1 MIKRIRDNFFGQKLN
16 VKFTII
22 MVVMVMLPI
31 IVLMLIWQ
39 HNMRT
44 ATIED
49 HIDYSHYT
57 IERYVEQIN
66 NKIASINMVT
76 QVFKKDSA
84 LISMLDK
91 NNNGNEISLD
101 ELREFKETEI
111 TALERLVNN
120 NLVLYGVRVY
130 ANNDSIQ
137 EMMPILYNKSRMEKQ
152 LWKQED
158 FTEGWYYG
166 YEDLIFAKYAN
177 SNNNE
182 LIALL
187 TPIYDNYGREL
198 GTIEA
203 AMKMDEMFPDL
214 YKEKGTEGSFVM
226 SQDGEICF
234 GSNPCN
240 LSKSSAK
247 KIAQKVTLEEGEK
260 FLTKYIVHQDR
271 NLVVSRYNINE
282 LGVSYIFIRDITLN
296 MKKITVRQ
304 LKFFLIFA
312 ILTVLMACLINI
324 VVKLLLKKMYGIL
337 VSIHEVQNGNLE
349 VHFDDSGKDEIAD
362 LGCQINKM
370 LERIRKLMEESIQ
383 REVLVKNSE
392 IKALQNQI
400 NAHFIY
406 NVLESIKMMA
416 EIDERYEISDA
427 ITSLGELL
435 RYSMKWVRGNVSVGE
450 ELAYIENYIQLI
462 NLRYSFEI
470 HLVIKMP
477 EFLYKQ
483 EIPKMSLQPIIEN
496 AIVHGIEEQAE
507 EATIYIKGFEVGED
521 YQIEITDSGQGMNKE
536 QVEQLIRK
544 IHGEIES
551 SGGSGNGIGLKNV
564 QNRIQLSFGEKYGLH
579 VISKE
584 KCYTKI
590 IILFPINMR
599 SNVRGGTES
608 ENVISR

>member
-1 MIKRIRDNFFGQKLN
+1 MIKKIRDIFLGQKLN

-39 HNMRT
+39 RSMRT

-49 HIDYSHYT
+49 NIDYNHYT

-84 LISMLDK
+84 LISMLNK
-91 NNNGNEISLD
+91 NNIGNEISLD

-152 LWKQED
+152 RWKQEN
-158 FTEGWYYG
+158 FTGGWYYG
-166 YEDLIFAKYAN
+166 YEDLIFAKYEN

-198 GTIEA
+198 GMIEA
-203 AMKMDEMFPDL
+203 AMEMDEMFPDL
-214 YKEKGTEGSFVM
+214 YKEKGTQGSFVM

-247 KIAQKVTLEEGEK
+247 KIAQKVSLEKGEK

-282 LGVSYIFIRDITLN
+282 LGVSYIFIRDITSN
-296 MKKITVRQ
+296 MEKITVSQ
-304 LKFFLIFA
+304 LKLLLILA
-312 ILTVLMACLINI
+312 ILTVLMVCLINI
-324 VVKLLLKKMYGIL
+324 VVKLLLKRMYGIL
-337 VSIHEVQNGNLE
+337 VSIHEVQSGNLE
-349 VHFDDSGKDEIAD
+349 VHFDDSGKDEISD

-370 LERIRKLMEESIQ
+370 LEHIRKLMEESIQ

-470 HLVIKMP
+470 HLVIKLP
-477 EFLYKQ
+477 ELLYKQ

-521 YQIEITDSGQGMNKE
+521 YRIEITDSGQGMNKE

-564 QNRIQLSFGEKYGLH
+564 QNRIQLSFGEKYGLD

-599 SNVRGGTES
+599 GNVRGGTDS

>member
-1 MIKRIRDNFFGQKLN
+1 MIKRIRDNFFVQKLN

-39 HNMRT
+39 HSMRT

-49 HIDYSHYT
+49 HINYSYYT

-66 NKIASINMVT
+66 NKVASINMVT
-76 QVFKKDSA
+76 QFFKRDSA
-84 LISMLDK
+84 LIAMLK
-91 NNNGNEISLD
+91 KSNNENEISLD

-111 TALERLVNN
+111 TSLERLVNN
-120 NLVLYGVRVY
+120 NLDLYGVRVY
-130 ANNDSIQ
+130 ANSDLIQ

-152 LWKQED
+152 LWKQEG

-177 SNNNE
+177 SNNQ

-187 TPIYDNYGREL
+187 TPIYDNYNREL

-203 AMKMDEMFPDL
+203 AMKMEEMFPDL
-214 YKEKGTEGSFVM
+214 YKEKGTEGSFVL
-226 SQDGEICF
+226 SQSGDICF
-234 GSNPCN
+234 GNNPCS
-240 LSKSSAK
+240 LSKASAK
-247 KIAQKVTLEEGEK
+247 EINQKVTLEDGQK
-260 FLTKYIVHQDR
+260 FLTKYIVQQGR
-271 NLVVSRYNINE
+271 NLVVSKYNISE
-282 LGVSYIFIRDITLN
+282 LGVSYIFVRDITSN

-304 LKFFLIFA
+304 MEFLLVI
-312 ILTVLMACLINI
+312 IVLTGLMACLINI

-349 VHFDDSGKDEIAD
+349 VHFDDSGRDEIAD

-370 LERIRKLMEESIQ
+370 LERIRKLIEESIQ

-416 EIDERYEISDA
+416 EIDEQYEISDA

-477 EFLYKQ
+477 ELLHMQ
-483 EIPKMSLQPIIEN
+483 EIPKMSLQPIVEN

-521 YQIEITDSGQGMNKE
+521 YQIEITDSGQGMNEE
-536 QVEQLIRK
+536 QVERLIQK

-590 IILFPINMR
+590 IILLPINMR
-599 SNVRGGTES
+599 SNMRGGSDS
-608 ENVISR
+608 ENLINC